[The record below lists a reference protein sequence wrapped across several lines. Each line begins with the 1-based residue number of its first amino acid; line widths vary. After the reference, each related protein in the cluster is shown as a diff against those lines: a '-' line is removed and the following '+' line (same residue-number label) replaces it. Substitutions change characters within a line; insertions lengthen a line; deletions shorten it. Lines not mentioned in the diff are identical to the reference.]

1 MTIGVSL
8 LLLLLAPAISAHP
21 GGGRPGIVAW
31 TIHGTVTDSS
41 GTPLPGA
48 DVYLEPAR
56 RSVAAGAGGNFR
68 FTLVKPGEYTLAV
81 RRLGMA
87 PLRLNVQVD
96 SADVRVN
103 VVMHRLVP
111 VLPVQRS
118 VAAAGGIIGVV
129 VDSTD
134 APIVGADVVASPSQ
148 VRTVTDST
156 GSFFLP
162 VPSGKHMLR
171 ASKQGS
177 GARMLSVTVPP
188 DSGRRVHIQVNP
200 RLSSARLHAQL
211 SAFRERWIRR
221 SPVGSSFHTYDDI
234 ASTDWDT
241 LEEYLSA
248 AAGKPVDPSC
258 LVSLRSESE
267 RKPVFAIDLHRVEA
281 IELQL
286 PRQATRP
293 SRMGSSFCPNVSV
306 WLRN

>member
-1 MTIGVSL
+1 MTIGMSL
-8 LLLLLAPAISAHP
+8 LLLVLAPALSAQP
-21 GGGRPGIVAW
+21 ERARPGMVAW

-56 RSVAAGAGGNFR
+56 RSVTAGAGGTFR

-87 PLRLNVQVD
+87 PLRLKVQVD

-111 VLPVQRS
+111 VLPVHRS
-118 VAAAGGIIGVV
+118 IAAAGGITGVV

-134 APIVGADVVASPSQ
+134 APIVGAEVVASPSQ

-156 GSFFLP
+156 GAFFLP
-162 VPSGKHMLR
+162 VPGGKHMLR
-171 ASKQGS
+171 ASKPGS

-188 DSGRRVHIQVNP
+188 DSGRRVHIQVIAA
-200 RLSSARLHAQL
+200 LSSARIQAQL

-234 ASTDWDT
+234 ASKDWET

-248 AAGKPVDPSC
+248 AAGRPVDPSC
-258 LVSLRSESE
+258 LVALRSESE
-267 RKPVFAIDLHRVEA
+267 RKPVYAIDLHRVEA

-286 PRQATRP
+286 PRQTTRP
-293 SRMGSSFCPNVSV
+293 SRIGSSFCPSVSV